1 MMDRYESHTSG
12 LAVAPYPLRHTASVL
27 FRISL
32 TAKSNDRKN
41 LAPPW
46 FESPPFFLIAA
57 FFRKK
62 YDGKRCADSPV
73 VLALFDWTVKT
84 FKRPYSMSFSR
95 HVRVCRFCH
104 GLLSCHSVRLL
115 VARGTSN
122 PDVIVYAPTSSKP
135 SRMHEVQM
143 VYVHTHR
150 FETYV
155 GLGLAFIERCPCVYC
170 LHIKPIFLPNDINK
184 YTQCKA

>member
-84 FKRPYSMSFSR
+84 FKRPYSMSFSWSFGVFV
-95 HVRVCRFCH
+95 HSFAHTSLKLPYVWGQPGSFFFAF
-104 GLLSCHSVRLL
+104 SCVL
-115 VARGTSN
+115 
-122 PDVIVYAPTSSKP
+122 
-135 SRMHEVQM
+135 EVS
-143 VYVHTHR
+143 Y
-150 FETYV
+150 
-155 GLGLAFIERCPCVYC
+155 
-170 LHIKPIFLPNDINK
+170 
-184 YTQCKA
+184 